1 MEDTNSRRRDRVL
14 GRIRVMRSSL
24 TIRAQAIGQER
35 GLRRMK
41 TFASLPSRSPQMVS
55 LRGKSLATLARLGGH
70 SFLELPGDFAPGP
83 LKLPACF
90 VSMAWYLRSYGKITP
105 NPVLSKWVG

>member
-1 MEDTNSRRRDRVL
+1 MENSKSRRRDRVL
-14 GRIRVMRSSL
+14 GRMRVMRSSL
-24 TIRAQAIGQER
+24 TIRALAVGQER

-41 TFASLPSRSPQMVS
+41 TFASLSSCSPQMVS

-90 VSMAWYLRSYGKITP
+90 VSMARYLRSYGKLTP
-105 NPVLSKWVG
+105 DTALGKRVG